1 MLIFFQRMIK
11 MASLRQ
17 LNSLIAV
24 YEEGSFTAASE
35 RENATQSGIS
45 QHISAIEKE
54 LGINLFTRNSSGVIP
69 TTICHGFYKKSVEA
83 IRTLKT
89 AEQEAMN
96 AGKGLS
102 GRVNAG
108 LMPTF
113 TRAALAPVLKS
124 ISTTHPNIEISIVES
139 YSGSL
144 TDMVKAGELDFAL
157 VPVMTGTQGIKY
169 SNLVRDREVLVSSPS
184 FGNNQGEEISLKNLA
199 PLKIV
204 LPTKANIRRIKLED
218 YFTAHSIEIANIME
232 MDSMIGTLE
241 LVGSTDWVTILPYLI
256 CVPDTHS
263 NLRYI
268 NPICEPNIYSDF
280 VIIEPIGRSLTPQ
293 ATFFLKLLK
302 EEISSIAWREIQPN
316 RYMN

>member
-1 MLIFFQRMIK
+1 

-54 LGINLFTRNSSGVIP
+54 LGINLFTRNSNGVIP

-102 GRVNAG
+102 GKVNAG

-124 ISTTHPNIEISIVES
+124 ISTTHPNIEISVVES

-263 NLRYI
+263 NLRHI

-302 EEISSIAWREIQPN
+302 EEISSIAWQEIQPN

>member
-1 MLIFFQRMIK
+1 

-54 LGINLFTRNSSGVIP
+54 LGINLFTRNSNGVIP

-241 LVGSTDWVTILPYLI
+241 LVGSTDWVTVLPYLI

-263 NLRYI
+263 NLRHI

-302 EEISSIAWREIQPN
+302 EEISSIAWQEIQPN

>member
-1 MLIFFQRMIK
+1 

-54 LGINLFTRNSSGVIP
+54 LGINLFTRNTNGVVP

-102 GRVNAG
+102 GKVNAG

-263 NLRYI
+263 NLRHI

-302 EEISSIAWREIQPN
+302 EEISSIAWQEIQPN

>member
-1 MLIFFQRMIK
+1 

-17 LNSLIAV
+17 LSSLIAV

-54 LGINLFTRNSSGVIP
+54 LGINLFTRNSNGVIP

-241 LVGSTDWVTILPYLI
+241 LVGSTDWVTVLPYLI

-263 NLRYI
+263 NLRHI

-302 EEISSIAWREIQPN
+302 EEISSIAWQEIQPN

>member
-1 MLIFFQRMIK
+1 

-54 LGINLFTRNSSGVIP
+54 LGINLFTRNSNGVIP

-102 GRVNAG
+102 GKVYAG

-184 FGNNQGEEISLKNLA
+184 FGTNQGEEISLKNLA

-218 YFTAHSIEIANIME
+218 YFTAYSIEIANIME

-263 NLRYI
+263 NLRHI

-293 ATFFLKLLK
+293 ATFFLKQLK
-302 EEISSIAWREIQPN
+302 EEISSIAWQEIQPN

>member
-1 MLIFFQRMIK
+1 

-54 LGINLFTRNSSGVIP
+54 LGINLFTRNSNGVIP

-89 AEQEAMN
+89 AEQEAIN

-102 GRVNAG
+102 GKVNAG

-184 FGNNQGEEISLKNLA
+184 FGTNQGEEISLKNLA

-204 LPTKANIRRIKLED
+204 LPTKANIRRLKLED
-218 YFTAHSIEIANIME
+218 YFTAHSIEITNIME

-263 NLRYI
+263 NLRHI

-302 EEISSIAWREIQPN
+302 EEISSIAWQEIQPN

>member
-1 MLIFFQRMIK
+1 

-54 LGINLFTRNSSGVIP
+54 LGINLFTRNSNGVIP
-69 TTICHGFYKKSVEA
+69 TTICHGFYKKSIEA

-124 ISTTHPNIEISIVES
+124 ISTTHPNIEISVVES

-204 LPTKANIRRIKLED
+204 LPSKANIRRIKLED

-280 VIIEPIGRSLTPQ
+280 VIIEPLGRSLTPQ

-302 EEISSIAWREIQPN
+302 EEISSIAWQEIQPN

>member
-1 MLIFFQRMIK
+1 

-54 LGINLFTRNSSGVIP
+54 LGINLFTRNSNGVIP
-69 TTICHGFYKKSVEA
+69 TTICHGFYKRSVEA

-102 GRVNAG
+102 GKVNAG

-218 YFTAHSIEIANIME
+218 YFIAHSIEIANIME

-263 NLRYI
+263 NLRHI

-302 EEISSIAWREIQPN
+302 EEISSIAWQEIQPN

>member
-1 MLIFFQRMIK
+1 

-54 LGINLFTRNSSGVIP
+54 LGINLFTRNSNGVIP

-89 AEQEAMN
+89 AEQEAIN

-102 GRVNAG
+102 GKVNAG

-184 FGNNQGEEISLKNLA
+184 FGTNQGEELSLKNLA

-263 NLRYI
+263 NLRHI

-302 EEISSIAWREIQPN
+302 EEISSIAWQEIQPN

>member
-1 MLIFFQRMIK
+1 MIK

-54 LGINLFTRNSSGVIP
+54 LGINLFTRNSNGVIP

-102 GRVNAG
+102 GKVNAG

-184 FGNNQGEEISLKNLA
+184 FGTNQGEEISLKNLA

-263 NLRYI
+263 NLRHI

-302 EEISSIAWREIQPN
+302 EEISSIAWQEIQPN

>member
-1 MLIFFQRMIK
+1 

-24 YEEGSFTAASE
+24 YEEGSFTAASD

-54 LGINLFTRNSSGVIP
+54 LGILLFTRNSNGVIP

-89 AEQEAMN
+89 AEQEAIN

-113 TRAALAPVLKS
+113 TRAALAPVLKL
-124 ISTTHPNIEISIVES
+124 ISTTHPNIEISVVES

-157 VPVMTGTQGIKY
+157 VPVMTGTQGIRY

-184 FGNNQGEEISLKNLA
+184 FGLKQGEEISLKTMR
-199 PLKIV
+199 PLKMV
-204 LPTKANIRRIKLED
+204 LPSKANIRRIKLED
-218 YFTAHSIEIANIME
+218 YFTAHSIEISNIME

-256 CVPDTHS
+256 CVPDTQS
-263 NLRYI
+263 NLRHI

-302 EEISSIAWREIQPN
+302 EEISSIAWQELQPN

>member
-1 MLIFFQRMIK
+1 

-54 LGINLFTRNSSGVIP
+54 LGINLFTRNSNGVIP

-263 NLRYI
+263 NLRHI

-302 EEISSIAWREIQPN
+302 EEISSIAWQEIQPN

>member
-1 MLIFFQRMIK
+1 

-54 LGINLFTRNSSGVIP
+54 LGINLFTRNSNGVIP

-89 AEQEAMN
+89 AEQEAIN

-102 GRVNAG
+102 GKVNAG

-124 ISTTHPNIEISIVES
+124 ISTTHPNIEISILES

-184 FGNNQGEEISLKNLA
+184 FGTNQGEEISLKNLA

-263 NLRYI
+263 NLRHI

-302 EEISSIAWREIQPN
+302 EEISSIAWQEIQPN

>member
-1 MLIFFQRMIK
+1 

-54 LGINLFTRNSSGVIP
+54 LGINLFTRNSNGVIP

-102 GRVNAG
+102 GKVNAG

-184 FGNNQGEEISLKNLA
+184 FGTNQGEEISLKNLA

-263 NLRYI
+263 NLRHI

-302 EEISSIAWREIQPN
+302 EEISSIAWQEIQPN

>member
-1 MLIFFQRMIK
+1 

-54 LGINLFTRNSSGVIP
+54 LGINLFTRNSNGVIP

-263 NLRYI
+263 NLRHI
-268 NPICEPNIYSDF
+268 NPICEPNLYSDF
-280 VIIEPIGRSLTPQ
+280 VIIEPIGRSLSPQ

-302 EEISSIAWREIQPN
+302 EEISSIAWQEIQPN

>member
-1 MLIFFQRMIK
+1 

-54 LGINLFTRNSSGVIP
+54 LGINLFTRNSNGVIP
-69 TTICHGFYKKSVEA
+69 TTICHGFYKKSIEA

-102 GRVNAG
+102 GKVNAG

-302 EEISSIAWREIQPN
+302 EEISSIAWQEIQPN

>member
-1 MLIFFQRMIK
+1 MIT

-54 LGINLFTRNSSGVIP
+54 LGINLFTRNSNGVIP

-218 YFTAHSIEIANIME
+218 YFTANSIEIVNIME

-263 NLRYI
+263 NLRHI

-302 EEISSIAWREIQPN
+302 EEISSIAWQEIQPN

>member
-1 MLIFFQRMIK
+1 MIK

-54 LGINLFTRNSSGVIP
+54 LGINLFTRNSNGVIP

-102 GRVNAG
+102 GKVNAG

-263 NLRYI
+263 NLRHI

-302 EEISSIAWREIQPN
+302 EEISSIAWQEIQPN

>member
-1 MLIFFQRMIK
+1 

-54 LGINLFTRNSSGVIP
+54 LGINLFTRNSNGVIP

-102 GRVNAG
+102 GKVNAG

-124 ISTTHPNIEISIVES
+124 ISTTHPNIEISILES

-184 FGNNQGEEISLKNLA
+184 FGTNQGEEISLKNLA

-218 YFTAHSIEIANIME
+218 YFTAHSIEITNIME

-263 NLRYI
+263 NLRHI

-302 EEISSIAWREIQPN
+302 EEISSIAWQEIQPN

>member
-1 MLIFFQRMIK
+1 

-54 LGINLFTRNSSGVIP
+54 LGINLFTRNSNGVIP

-204 LPTKANIRRIKLED
+204 LPSKANIRRIKLED

-280 VIIEPIGRSLTPQ
+280 VIIEPIGRSLSPQ

-302 EEISSIAWREIQPN
+302 EEISSIAWQEIQPN

>member
-1 MLIFFQRMIK
+1 

-24 YEEGSFTAASE
+24 YEEGSFTAASD

-54 LGINLFTRNSSGVIP
+54 LGILLFTRNSNGVIP

-89 AEQEAMN
+89 AEQEAIN

-102 GRVNAG
+102 GKVNAG

-113 TRAALAPVLKS
+113 TRAALAPVLKL
-124 ISTTHPNIEISIVES
+124 ISTTHPNIEISVVES

-157 VPVMTGTQGIKY
+157 VPVMTGTQGIRY

-184 FGNNQGEEISLKNLA
+184 FGLKQGEEISLKTMK
-199 PLKIV
+199 PLKMV
-204 LPTKANIRRIKLED
+204 LPSKANIRRIKLED
-218 YFTAHSIEIANIME
+218 YFTAHSIEISNIME
-232 MDSMIGTLE
+232 MDSMFGTLE

-256 CVPDTHS
+256 CVPDTQS
-263 NLRYI
+263 NLRHI

-302 EEISSIAWREIQPN
+302 EEISSIAWQELQPN

>member
-1 MLIFFQRMIK
+1 

-54 LGINLFTRNSSGVIP
+54 LGINLFTRNSNGVIP

-89 AEQEAMN
+89 AEQEAIN

-102 GRVNAG
+102 GKVNAG

-184 FGNNQGEEISLKNLA
+184 FGTNQGEEISLKNLA

-263 NLRYI
+263 NLRHI

-302 EEISSIAWREIQPN
+302 EEISSIAWQEIQPN

>member
-1 MLIFFQRMIK
+1 

-54 LGINLFTRNSSGVIP
+54 LGINLFTRNSNGVIP

-89 AEQEAMN
+89 AEQEAIN

-102 GRVNAG
+102 GKVNAG

-124 ISTTHPNIEISIVES
+124 ISTTHPNIEIRVVES

-184 FGNNQGEEISLKNLA
+184 FGTNQGEEISLKNLA

-218 YFTAHSIEIANIME
+218 YFTAHSIEITNIME

-263 NLRYI
+263 NLRHI

-302 EEISSIAWREIQPN
+302 EEISSIAWQEIQPN

>member
-1 MLIFFQRMIK
+1 

-24 YEEGSFTAASE
+24 YEEGSFTAASD

-54 LGINLFTRNSSGVIP
+54 LGILLFTRNSNGVIP

-89 AEQEAMN
+89 AEQEAIN

-102 GRVNAG
+102 GKVNAG

-113 TRAALAPVLKS
+113 TRAALAPVLKL
-124 ISTTHPNIEISIVES
+124 ISTTHPNIEISVVES

-184 FGNNQGEEISLKNLA
+184 FGLKQSEEISLKTMK

-218 YFTAHSIEIANIME
+218 YFTAHSIEINKIME

-256 CVPDTHS
+256 CVPDTQS
-263 NLRYI
+263 NLRHI

-302 EEISSIAWREIQPN
+302 EEISSIAWQERQPN

>member
-1 MLIFFQRMIK
+1 

-54 LGINLFTRNSSGVIP
+54 LGINLFTRNSNGVIP

-184 FGNNQGEEISLKNLA
+184 FGTNQGEELSLKNLA

-218 YFTAHSIEIANIME
+218 YFIAHSIEIANIME

-263 NLRYI
+263 NLRHI

-302 EEISSIAWREIQPN
+302 EEISSIAWQEIQPN

>member
-1 MLIFFQRMIK
+1 

-54 LGINLFTRNSSGVIP
+54 LGINLFTRNSNGVIP

-89 AEQEAMN
+89 AEQEAIN

-184 FGNNQGEEISLKNLA
+184 FGTNQGEEISLKNLA

-204 LPTKANIRRIKLED
+204 LPSKANIRRIKLED

-302 EEISSIAWREIQPN
+302 EEISSIAWQEIQPN

>member
-1 MLIFFQRMIK
+1 

-54 LGINLFTRNSSGVIP
+54 LGINLFTRNSNGVIP

-89 AEQEAMN
+89 AEQEAIN

-102 GRVNAG
+102 GKVNAG

-124 ISTTHPNIEISIVES
+124 ISTTHPNIEISVVES

-184 FGNNQGEEISLKNLA
+184 FGTNQGEEISLKNLA

-218 YFTAHSIEIANIME
+218 YFTAHSIEITNIME

-263 NLRYI
+263 NLRHI

-302 EEISSIAWREIQPN
+302 EEISSIAWQEIQPN

>member
-1 MLIFFQRMIK
+1 

-54 LGINLFTRNSSGVIP
+54 LGINLFTRNSNGVIP

-184 FGNNQGEEISLKNLA
+184 FGTNQGEELSLKNLA

-263 NLRYI
+263 NLRHI

-280 VIIEPIGRSLTPQ
+280 VIIEPIGRSLSPQ

-302 EEISSIAWREIQPN
+302 EEISSIAWQEIQPN

>member
-1 MLIFFQRMIK
+1 

-54 LGINLFTRNSSGVIP
+54 LGINLFTRNSNGVIP

-89 AEQEAMN
+89 AEQEAIN

-102 GRVNAG
+102 GKVNAG

-139 YSGSL
+139 YSGIL

-184 FGNNQGEEISLKNLA
+184 FGTNQGEEISLKNLA

-263 NLRYI
+263 NLRHI

-302 EEISSIAWREIQPN
+302 EEITSIAWQEIQPN

>member
-1 MLIFFQRMIK
+1 

-54 LGINLFTRNSSGVIP
+54 LGINLFTRNTNGVVP

-102 GRVNAG
+102 GKVNAG

-263 NLRYI
+263 NLRHI

-280 VIIEPIGRSLTPQ
+280 VIIEPIGRSLSPQ

-302 EEISSIAWREIQPN
+302 EEISSIAWQEIQPN

>member
-1 MLIFFQRMIK
+1 MIN

-54 LGINLFTRNSSGVIP
+54 LGINLFTRNSNGVIP

-102 GRVNAG
+102 GKVYAG

-184 FGNNQGEEISLKNLA
+184 SGNNQGEEISLKNLA

-218 YFTAHSIEIANIME
+218 YFTAYSIEIANIME

-263 NLRYI
+263 NLRHI

-302 EEISSIAWREIQPN
+302 EEISSIAWQEIQPN

>member
-1 MLIFFQRMIK
+1 

-54 LGINLFTRNSSGVIP
+54 LGINLFTRNSNGVIP

-102 GRVNAG
+102 GKVNAG

-169 SNLVRDREVLVSSPS
+169 SNLVRDREVLVSAPS
-184 FGNNQGEEISLKNLA
+184 FGNSQGEEISLKNLA

-263 NLRYI
+263 NLRHI

-302 EEISSIAWREIQPN
+302 EEISSIAWQEIQPN

>member
-1 MLIFFQRMIK
+1 

-54 LGINLFTRNSSGVIP
+54 LGINLFTRNSNGVIP

-89 AEQEAMN
+89 AEQEAKN

-102 GRVNAG
+102 GKVNAG

-184 FGNNQGEEISLKNLA
+184 FGTNQGEEISLKNLA

-218 YFTAHSIEIANIME
+218 YFTAHSIEITNIME

-263 NLRYI
+263 NLRHI

-302 EEISSIAWREIQPN
+302 EEISSIAWQEIQPN

>member
-1 MLIFFQRMIK
+1 

-54 LGINLFTRNSSGVIP
+54 LGINLFTRNSNGVIP
-69 TTICHGFYKKSVEA
+69 TTICHGFYKKSIEA

-102 GRVNAG
+102 GKVNAG

-263 NLRYI
+263 NLRHI

-302 EEISSIAWREIQPN
+302 EEISSIAWQEIQPN

>member
-1 MLIFFQRMIK
+1 

-54 LGINLFTRNSSGVIP
+54 LGINLFTRNSNGVIP

-102 GRVNAG
+102 GKVNAG

-124 ISTTHPNIEISIVES
+124 ISTTHPNIEISILES

-241 LVGSTDWVTILPYLI
+241 LVGSTDWVTVLPYLI

-263 NLRYI
+263 NLRHI

-302 EEISSIAWREIQPN
+302 EEISSIAWQEIQPN

>member
-1 MLIFFQRMIK
+1 

-54 LGINLFTRNSSGVIP
+54 LGINLFTRNTNGVVP

-184 FGNNQGEEISLKNLA
+184 FGTNQGEEISLKNLA

-263 NLRYI
+263 NLRHI

-302 EEISSIAWREIQPN
+302 EEISSIAWQEIQPN

>member
-1 MLIFFQRMIK
+1 

-54 LGINLFTRNSSGVIP
+54 LGINLFTRNSNGVIP

-102 GRVNAG
+102 GKVNAG

-184 FGNNQGEEISLKNLA
+184 FGTNQGEEISLKNLA

-263 NLRYI
+263 NLRHI

-302 EEISSIAWREIQPN
+302 EEITSIAWQEIQPN